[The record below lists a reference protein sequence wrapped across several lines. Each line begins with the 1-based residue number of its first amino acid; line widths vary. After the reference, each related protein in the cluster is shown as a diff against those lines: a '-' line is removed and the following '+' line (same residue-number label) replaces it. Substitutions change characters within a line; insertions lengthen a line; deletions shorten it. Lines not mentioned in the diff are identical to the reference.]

1 MLSRL
6 KVKTQLLVL
15 IGTSLILFLAAIAIG
30 LAALRDN
37 STRFAEFIV
46 RDSAR
51 LAVFNEMYA
60 QGLQSGQALRNIMLD
75 PANRKAYDNLQA
87 AIADFN
93 AAREKGAALAGDRPE
108 LATRLTAIDELFRA
122 QDEARKG
129 VLAAIAA
136 GNFEQAKTL
145 LNKNE
150 TPAWRK
156 LKDELL
162 VGIGQLAK
170 EAAATEKE
178 IQEQAASKERQI
190 VAVAVVAMLAM
201 LVISG
206 LIVRNLL
213 HQLGA
218 EPAYAVEMM
227 HHLADGDLSDDIVV
241 AEKDEASLLFA
252 IRKTRES
259 LAKTIAEVRATAD
272 RLVAAAGEVS
282 ATAQSLSQASS
293 EQASSVEQTTA
304 NVERMSD
311 SIARNTRNA
320 ETTNDM
326 AGRAAQEATA
336 GSKAVG
342 DTVDAM
348 RQIADK
354 IGIVDDIAYQTNLLA
369 LNAAIEAAR
378 AGEAGRGFAVVAAEV
393 RKLAERSQ
401 VAAQEIGAVA
411 SSSVRIAEGAGALFE
426 KMAPTIGTTS
436 DLVREIAAAS
446 REQTSG
452 VAHINGAMGQLNKAT
467 QINAAA
473 SEQLAATAA
482 EMHDQVDRLHA
493 LMDFFRLQA
502 REPH

>member
-37 STRFAEFIV
+37 SGRFAEFIV

-51 LAVFNEMYA
+51 LAAFNEMYA

-75 PANRKAYDNLQA
+75 PSNRKAYDNLQQA
-87 AIADFN
+87 VADFN
-93 AAREKGAALAGDRPE
+93 AAREKGAALSNDRPE
-108 LATRLTAIDELFRA
+108 VAARLTAIAGLFHA

-129 VLAAIAA
+129 VLAEIAA

-162 VGIGQLAK
+162 KGIAELST

-178 IQEQAASKERQI
+178 IQEQAVSKQRLI
-190 VAVAVVAMLAM
+190 VGVAAVAMLAM
-201 LVISG
+201 LSISL

-218 EPAYAVEMM
+218 EPAYAVEVM
-227 HHLADGDLSDDIVV
+227 HHLADGDLSDDIAV
-241 AEKDEASLLFA
+241 ADKDEASLMYA
-252 IRKTRES
+252 IRKTSES
-259 LAKTIAEVRATAD
+259 LAGTIADVRATAD
-272 RLVAAAGEVS
+272 RLVNAAGEVS

-304 NVERMSD
+304 NVEQMSE
-311 SIARNTRNA
+311 SIARNTTNA
-320 ETTNDM
+320 ELTNDM
-326 AGRAAQEATA
+326 AGRAAEEAVA
-336 GSKAVG
+336 GSKAVR

-378 AGEAGRGFAVVAAEV
+378 AGDAGRGFAVVAAEV

-401 VAAQEIGAVA
+401 VAAQEIGEVA

-426 KMAPTIGTTS
+426 KMAPTIGKTS
-436 DLVREIAAAS
+436 ELVREIAAAS
-446 REQTSG
+446 QQQTSG
-452 VAHINGAMGQLNKAT
+452 VAHINGAMGQLNQAT

-473 SEQLAATAA
+473 SEELAATAA
-482 EMHDQVDRLHA
+482 EMHGQVDRLHE
-493 LMDFFRLQA
+493 LMDFFRLQKGA
-502 REPH
+502 SH